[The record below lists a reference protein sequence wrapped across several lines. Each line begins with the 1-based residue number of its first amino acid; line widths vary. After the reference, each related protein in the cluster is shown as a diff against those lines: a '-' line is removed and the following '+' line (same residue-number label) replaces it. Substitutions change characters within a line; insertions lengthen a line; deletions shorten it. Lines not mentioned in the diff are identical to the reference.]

1 MTFPYKA
8 LTFDCFG
15 TLMDWRRGQ
24 RESLWNL
31 PECAPLRAEG
41 VETFAALDR
50 DRMLAEQKLQRGPFL
65 PYGQVLQG
73 SLASAGERHGIDFAA
88 SSLRSYAS
96 AMAHWPAFSDSA
108 EGLAQLSAHVQIGL
122 LSNCEEDILRQVAHN
137 QLGCPQATCLSAD
150 AVKSYKPA
158 PSHWK
163 AYLTYSG
170 LKPAEVLHV
179 SAYDHYDLRP
189 AQALGFP
196 VAFIARDQEC
206 LPDDLKV
213 EHQAKDVLDLV
224 LQLGFAAKG

>member
-24 RESLWNL
+24 QESLWNL

-41 VETFAALDR
+41 VEAFAALDR
-50 DRMLAEQKLQRGPFL
+50 DRMLAEQELQRGPFL
-65 PYGQVLQG
+65 PYGQVLQR
-73 SLASAGERHGIDFAA
+73 SLASAGERRGIDFAP
-88 SSLRSYAS
+88 SSLQSYAA
-96 AMAHWPAFSDSA
+96 AMAQWPAFADSA
-108 EGLAQLSAHVQIGL
+108 EGLAQLSARAQIGL
-122 LSNCEEDILRQVAHN
+122 LSNCEEDILQQVARQ
-137 QLGCPQATCLSAD
+137 QLGCAQAICLSAD
-150 AVKSYKPA
+150 AVQSYKPA
-158 PSHWK
+158 PGHWQ
-163 AYLTYSG
+163 AFLAHSS
-170 LKPAEVLHV
+170 LKPQEVLHV

-213 EHQAKDVLDLV
+213 EHQAEDILDLV
-224 LQLGFAAKG
+224 LQLGLKA